1 MIEVATK
8 ISKEERVGVDQRY
21 IKSHFEYDN
30 GRMIRKKGD
39 SPGAKVGHWEW
50 SINRDGYRKIKIKQA
65 TFEVHRLVWVM
76 HNGYIPVGL
85 QIDHINRDRLDNRIE
100 NLRLVTHRQNA
111 ENNCRNMSG
120 VPGVHWNKRDHYWQ
134 VAFRKEG
141 ALISVGRFKDFD
153 VACEARKQAMADVGI
168 AVCS

>member
-50 SINRDGYRKIKIKQA
+50 SINRDGPRCEWS
-65 TFEVHRLVWVM
+65 TPVRLICPDQK
-76 HNGYIPVGL
+76 NRLPAFSL
-85 QIDHINRDRLDNRIE
+85 Q
-100 NLRLVTHRQNA
+100 T
-111 ENNCRNMSG
+111 
-120 VPGVHWNKRDHYWQ
+120 
-134 VAFRKEG
+134 AFRRVRNP
-141 ALISVGRFKDFD
+141 ISSRFPRP
-153 VACEARKQAMADVGI
+153 EPPTYPPELLHI
-168 AVCS
+168 SP